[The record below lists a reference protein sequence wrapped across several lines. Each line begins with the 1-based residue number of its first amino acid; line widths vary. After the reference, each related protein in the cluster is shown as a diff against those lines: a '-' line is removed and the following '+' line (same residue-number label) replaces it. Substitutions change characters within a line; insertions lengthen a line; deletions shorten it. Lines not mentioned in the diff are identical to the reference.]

1 MSRFSIFP
9 KETAFFNLFEKSAQN
24 AVKVAEQIKAMLD
37 DWESAPEHLIKI
49 TELEHEGDS
58 VTHEIIAQL
67 HRTFITPFDRED
79 IALLAHSMDD
89 VVDNIEAAADT
100 MMLYKVDG
108 PTRQAREMAGII
120 VEVTREVERA
130 ITEIKRSVNL
140 KKILQ
145 RSIEINRLEN
155 EADRLYRSALADL
168 FAVHDDM
175 AFVIKWREIYE
186 YLESSVDRCED
197 IANVLEGVALKYA

>member
-1 MSRFSIFP
+1 MFKLSIFP
-9 KETAFFNLFEKSAQN
+9 KETAFFTLFEKSAEN
-24 AVKVAEQIKAMLD
+24 AVKVAGQIKQMLD
-37 DWESAPEHLIKI
+37 NWESAPEHLQKI
-49 TELEHEGDS
+49 SELEHEGDS

-100 MMLYKVDG
+100 MILYKVEK
-108 PTRQAREMAGII
+108 PTRQAKELTGII
-120 VEVTREVERA
+120 LETTKEVEKA
-130 ITEIKRSVNL
+130 ISEIKRGVNL

-145 RSIEINRLEN
+145 HCIEINRLEN

-168 FAVHDDM
+168 FSVRDDM